1 MKINEKGFSA
11 VEGLL
16 ILIIVSIIGGA
27 GWYVWN
33 ANNKAQDSLDNADAS
48 SSTTANLKSKKGNF
62 QLPAGWQ
69 WYENKELS
77 VKFAYPKAYGEATL
91 SSSKNETGTLYVV
104 SFAEFEKSDNNST
117 SVSFATKGYER
128 KGIGSV
134 CNLGIA
140 QVSGSYEPLKT
151 DTGDWGSSRS
161 LLNEQNESAIESVS
175 YDSSDVDGGSANC
188 MDAQVELFKNV
199 SGAKVA
205 TADVFYTER
214 TKQAAK
220 LKSQAEYDKE
230 YKANPNNFINSQ
242 VRNEVL
248 AIGKS
253 ITNL

>member
-48 SSTTANLKSKKGNF
+48 SSTSANLK
-62 QLPAGWQ
+62 
-69 WYENKELS
+69 
-77 VKFAYPKAYGEATL
+77 
-91 SSSKNETGTLYVV
+91 
-104 SFAEFEKSDNNST
+104 